1 MGENK
6 MTPEQAQ
13 TVAEIRERHKYAS
26 KYAALV
32 ASGKDA
38 HEDRAA
44 LLQII
49 DSQAAEIAAKAKTI
63 ETNAK
68 YAISIQGE
76 LMAAKVEVERLNTE
90 NNARSLALDA
100 ARSEIERLTKE
111 CGTLSERLRHAN
123 DALTSIGIEGY

>member
-13 TVAEIRERHKYAS
+13 TVAEIR
-26 KYAALV
+26 AAMKAGVLV
-32 ASGKDA
+32 HSDVSAYLKTA
-38 HEDRAA
+38 M
-44 LLQII
+44 QII

-123 DALTSIGIEGY
+123 DALTSIGIGAY